1 MFFGNGN
8 RFVSVAV
15 DAHHNRATNAFHLIR
30 IRVDKPL
37 NQLHTRVA
45 QLFEA
50 CLAHDG
56 IMNQDRFFEIELKM
70 GKDVFKCQPIN
81 LLTKTLLVE
90 KCTAVVVEMTLRSVV
105 DMVKRVKVGHADLDG
120 TSSFHTEFLCS

>member
-1 MFFGNGN
+1 MFFRNSD

-15 DAHHNRATNAFHLIR
+15 DAHHHRAANAFHLIR

-37 NQLHTRVA
+37 NQFHARVA

-56 IMNQDRFFEIELKM
+56 IMNQDRPFEIELKM
-70 GKDVFKCQPIN
+70 GKDILKCQPIN
-81 LLTKTLLVE
+81 LFAKALFVK
-90 KCTAVVVEMTLRSVV
+90 KCTAVVVEMTL
-105 DMVKRVKVGHADLDG
+105 
-120 TSSFHTEFLCS
+120 